1 MPSQSSSMSEACG
14 DDQQA
19 VGLLPIHDNEF
30 AELLRFIQPS
40 SNERDWSNQ
49 NESFATSL
57 TLKSNASDH
66 SPILDAIPE
75 MNSSNDGESHG
86 DHWAAVGFSDS
97 DNEYSTRWGS
107 MDDAQ
112 VGGRLMNYW
121 PAKLTMT

>member
-1 MPSQSSSMSEACG
+1 MPSQLSSMSEACG

-40 SNERDWSNQ
+40 PNAGDWPSR
-49 NESFATSL
+49 NESLASTF
-57 TLKSNASDH
+57 TLQSNVSDH

-75 MNSSNDGESHG
+75 MNSSNHGESHG

-107 MDDAQ
+107 MDDTQ
-112 VGGRLMNYW
+112 VGGRLTNYW
-121 PAKLTMT
+121 PT